1 MATERKEKLIRVL
14 QIMQTTDEKTPL
26 NATQIVKRLDTE
38 YELEGVERRSIYR
51 DIALLQDC
59 GYDIVQ
65 TEDKRSG
72 WYMNTHAFADWQ
84 IKIMIDAVQQ
94 ARCVSLNEATKIRE
108 NLLNLTSKR

>member
-59 GYDIVQ
+59 GYDIVH
-65 TEDKRSG
+65 EYSCICRLADKDNDGCSSAG
-72 WYMNTHAFADWQ
+72 KMCF
-84 IKIMIDAVQQ
+84 IK
-94 ARCVSLNEATKIRE
+94 
-108 NLLNLTSKR
+108 

>member
-1 MATERKEKLIRVL
+1 M
-14 QIMQTTDEKTPL
+14 
-26 NATQIVKRLDTE
+26 NATQIAKRLDIE

-84 IKIMIDAVQQ
+84 IMIDAVQQ
-94 ARCVSLNEATKIRE
+94 ARCVSLNEQRFKVIINREYVCENTYSLLHTKY
-108 NLLNLTSKR
+108 